1 MGFDW
6 SDEQRAVIDT
16 KGRDLLVSAAAGSG
30 KTAVLVER
38 IIRMITDETDPVPA
52 EKLLVLTFTK
62 AAAAEMK
69 DRISKGIDRCL
80 EADPANTYLHRQ
92 KEGLHFAQI
101 STIHS
106 LCMNLIREHLPML
119 DMDPSFAVGDE
130 TELKL
135 IKQETAEEVLEVF
148 YASGS
153 QAFRDFSDCYG
164 AGKLDGGLDEMILKV
179 YEAAQGQPSPGI
191 WLTQVR
197 RWYET
202 DGDCMAVKRIEEDAV
217 SRTAESCEACSQMLR
232 QGLRLLEGN
241 SALEAIGGV
250 LQSDLALVTKLAQTT
265 DWDEARTLL
274 ENPGWVR
281 MPTLRKL
288 SEPDKAFKDRIM
300 AIRKKVKDTFTSLKT
315 DHYSYTPEEIAS
327 QMAYL
332 KPHIDVLISLVEV
345 FLEQYT
351 QKKRERHLIDFAD
364 QEHLALEILADFS
377 QTPEG
382 DVICTP
388 TRAALMQQD
397 YYAEVICDEY
407 QDTNPVQEMI
417 LKMLAASER
426 GRHDRF
432 MVGDVKQSIYRFRL
446 ADAAIFMH
454 KYNTYTPSSLAA
466 ETDRSVRIDLH
477 RNFRSRRIILDSS
490 NFMFR
495 QLMRRE
501 LGDIAYDDDAAL
513 VPGRVFP
520 DAGDLK
526 VSDHTEVILV
536 DYDEELIENNDIF
549 LTKKE
554 LEAAAIAARIRE
566 LTDPEKGMYV
576 LDDDTGSYRIAGY
589 GDIVILM
596 RTMSGWAREV
606 ANVLMQENIPVSVE
620 ISEGF
625 FLAPEIQT
633 MVSLLQ
639 IIDNPDQD
647 IPMAAVLLSSV
658 GGFSEEALTVLKTK
672 CPGKGLYGA
681 VKAGAESEE
690 GGERC
695 RAFISMLSDLRTVS
709 RYMPVDELLL
719 YIYEKT
725 GFYDDV
731 QVLPFGERRR
741 ANLDALAARAA
752 VYASGS
758 MTGLFNFVRY
768 IEQMKERKMDFGEAA
783 AADAAR
789 GCVRLISIHK
799 SKGLEYPIV
808 ILAGLGKEFNM
819 QDTQS
824 TMVIHPNFGIG
835 LDAVN
840 PENRRK
846 MGTAYKQY
854 ISGFLKQETL
864 AEELRILYVAM
875 TRAKEHLIMTGAI
888 DKAQEK
894 LEDAAQIGGGA
905 SDPLPVYKIRS
916 GKSFMDW
923 ILMCIGRSGEADDL
937 FKVHT
942 FTPEHVLSRQAG
954 EAVRRRIGRQGLED
968 ALEGAKSPAMER
980 LLSKLDKDAAWV
992 YPWQASADKKEK
1004 YSVSELK
1011 KADMDEDAARI
1022 DFSAAEKPDPE
1033 IMRRAAFRGTA
1044 FHRVMELVDFAGAP
1058 DQPDQAWVSSRI
1070 EAMIRSGKL
1079 TREQAEAVRIQD
1091 VIRLLDSSLGRRMKA
1106 ADARG
1111 RLMREVP
1118 FMAGVPAVFIDE
1130 GPQLVYENEEEDLVI
1145 IQGVIDACFEEDGR
1159 MVIVDYK
1166 TDAVG
1171 PDDGEAVLTGRYKK
1185 QLDYYAFA
1193 LRKMT
1198 HLPAD
1203 ERRIY
1208 STRMQRDFAVS

>member
-6 SDEQRAVIDT
+6 SDEQKAVIDT
-16 KGRDLLVSAAAGSG
+16 RDRDLLVSAAAGSG

-38 IIRMITDETDPVPA
+38 IIRMITDETVPVPA

-80 EADPANTYLHRQ
+80 LKDPANTYLHRQ

-135 IKQETAEEVLEVF
+135 LKQETAEEVLEVF

-164 AGKLDGGLDEMILKV
+164 SGKLDRGLDEMILAV
-179 YEAAQGQPSPGI
+179 YDAAQGQPSPKI
-191 WLTQVR
+191 WLSQVKH
-197 RWYET
+197 WYDT
-202 DGDCMAVKRIEEDAV
+202 DESRAAVKRIEADAV
-217 SRTAESCEACSQMLR
+217 GRTAQTCEACSQMLE
-232 QGLRLLEGN
+232 QGIRLLSGN
-241 SALEAIGGV
+241 TALEAAAGV
-250 LQSDLALVTKLAQTT
+250 LQADLTLVLKLAAAA
-265 DWDEARTLL
+265 DWEAARILL
-274 ENPGWVR
+274 ADPGWMR
-281 MPTLRKL
+281 MPAIKKL
-288 SEPDKAFKDRIM
+288 SEPDKVLKEQVM
-300 AIRKKVKDTFTSLKT
+300 AIRKAVKDNFSRLKADYYT
-315 DHYSYTPEEIAS
+315 NTPEDIAS

-332 KPHIDVLISLVEV
+332 KPHVDVLISLAEV
-345 FLEQYT
+345 FTEQYT
-351 QKKRERHLIDFAD
+351 QKKRERHLIDFSD

-377 QTPEG
+377 QTAEG

-388 TRAALMQQD
+388 TRTALMQQD

-417 LKMLAASER
+417 LQMLAASAR

-454 KYNTYTPSSLAA
+454 KYDTYTPAALAGEA
-466 ETDRSVRIDLH
+466 DRSVRIDLH
-477 RNFRSRRIILDSS
+477 RNFRSRRIILDST
-490 NFMFR
+490 NFIFR

-501 LGDIAYDDDAAL
+501 LGGIAYDDDAAL

-520 DAGDLK
+520 EAGDLK
-526 VSDHTEVILV
+526 VSDHTEVIIV
-536 DYDEELIENNDIF
+536 DYDEELIENND
-549 LTKKE
+549 LVMTKKE
-554 LEAAAIAARIRE
+554 LEAAAIGAKIRE
-566 LTDPEKGMYV
+566 LTDPENGMCV
-576 LDDDTGSYRIAGY
+576 LDDDTGTYRIAGY

-606 ANVLMQENIPVSVE
+606 ANVLIQENIPVSVE

-625 FLAPEIQT
+625 FSAPEIQT

-658 GGFSEEALTVLKTK
+658 GGFSEEALTVLKTN
-672 CPGKGLYGA
+672 CPDKGLYGA
-681 VKAGAESEE
+681 VKAGCESEE
-690 GGERC
+690 GGEKC
-695 RAFISMLSDLRTVS
+695 RAFISMLSDLRMVS

-719 YIYEKT
+719 YIYEHT
-725 GFYDDV
+725 GYYDDV

-783 AADAAR
+783 SADAAR

-808 ILAGLGKEFNM
+808 ILSGLGKEFNM
-819 QDTQS
+819 QDTQG
-824 TMVIHPNFGIG
+824 TMVIHPRFGIG

-846 MGTAYKQY
+846 MGTSYKQF
-854 ISGFLKQETL
+854 ISRCLKQETL

-888 DKAQEK
+888 AKAREK
-894 LEDAAQIGGGA
+894 LEDAARIGGTA
-905 SDPLPVYKIRS
+905 QEPLPVYKIGS
-916 GKSFMDW
+916 GSSFMDW
-923 ILMCIGRSGEADDL
+923 ILMCIGRSEASQDL
-937 FKVHT
+937 FKIHT
-942 FTPEHVLSRQAG
+942 FSPEHVIRRQAD
-954 EAVRRRIGRQGLED
+954 EAVRRRIDRQMLK
-968 ALEGAKSPAMER
+968 AVLEGKQSPEMDE
-980 LLSKLDKDAAWV
+980 LLSKLDDDAAWA
-992 YPWQASADKKEK
+992 YPWQEGAARKEK

-1011 KADMDEDAARI
+1011 KADMDEAALQLAYT
-1022 DFSAAEKPDPE
+1022 DDEKPDPE
-1033 IMRRAAFRGTA
+1033 VMRRAAFRGTA
-1044 FHRVMELVDFAGAP
+1044 FHRVMELLDFADAP
-1058 DQPDQAWVSSRI
+1058 DLPDKTWAASQI
-1070 EAMIRSGKL
+1070 DKMCLSGKL
-1079 TREQAEAVRIQD
+1079 TKEQAEAVRIQD
-1091 VIRLLDSSLGRRMKA
+1091 ILKLLDSHLGHRMKA
-1106 ADARG
+1106 ADVRG
-1111 RLMREVP
+1111 KLMREVP
-1118 FMAGVPAVFIDE
+1118 FMAGVPVSFIDE
-1130 GPQLVYENEEEDLVI
+1130 GPKLVYENETEDLVI
-1145 IQGVIDACFEEDGR
+1145 IQGVIDACFEENGR

-1171 PDDGEAVLTGRYKK
+1171 PDDGEAVLTRRYKK

-1198 HLPAD
+1198 HLPAE

>member
-6 SDEQRAVIDT
+6 STEQKAVIET

-38 IIRMITDETDPVPA
+38 IIRMITDEANPVPA

-62 AAAAEMK
+62 AASAEMK

-135 IKQETAEEVLEVF
+135 IRQETAEEVLEVF

-153 QAFRDFSDCYG
+153 QAFRDFSDAYG
-164 AGKLDGGLDEMILKV
+164 AGKLDGGLDEMILDV
-179 YEAAQGQPSPGI
+179 YEAAQGQPSPKI
-191 WLTQVR
+191 WLDQVR
-197 RWYET
+197 RWYQT
-202 DGDCMAVKRIEEDAV
+202 DGECPAIKRIEAEAV
-217 SRTAESCEACSQMLR
+217 SRTAEACEACSQMLM
-232 QGLRLLEGN
+232 QGCHLIEGVP
-241 SALEAIGGV
+241 ALESIGPV
-250 LQSDLALVTKLAQTT
+250 LQSDLALVRKLAETSE
-265 DWDEARTLL
+265 WEAAKDLL
-274 ENPGWVR
+274 ENPGWMR

-288 SEPDKAFKDRIM
+288 SEPDKALKDRIT
-300 AIRKKVKDTFTSLKT
+300 AIRKASKETFTGLK
-315 DHYSYTPEEIAS
+315 DNYYSFTPADIAS
-327 QMAYL
+327 QMDYL
-332 KPHIDVLISLVEV
+332 RPHIDVLISLVEV
-345 FLEQYT
+345 FTDQYT

-364 QEHLALEILADFS
+364 QEHLALQILADFS

-382 DVICTP
+382 DAVCTP
-388 TRAALMQQD
+388 TRAALLQQD
-397 YYAEVICDEY
+397 YFAEVICDEY

-417 LKMLAASER
+417 LQMLSASAR

-454 KYNTYTPSSLAA
+454 KYDTYTPSPLAGA
-466 ETDRSVRIDLH
+466 EDMSVRIDLH
-477 RNFRSRRIILDSS
+477 RNFRSRQIILDSA
-490 NFMFR
+490 NYMFR

-501 LGDIAYDDDAAL
+501 LGGIAYDDDAAL

-520 DAGDLK
+520 EAGDLR

-536 DYDEELIENNDIF
+536 DYDEELIENNDLII
-549 LTKKE
+549 TDKE
-554 LEAAAIAARIRE
+554 LEAAAIAAKIRQ
-566 LTDPEKGMYV
+566 LTDPEKGLYV
-576 LDDDTGSYRIAGY
+576 LDDETGSYRIAGY
-589 GDIVILM
+589 DDIVILM

-606 ANVLMQENIPVSVE
+606 ANVLVQENIPVSVE

-625 FLAPEIQT
+625 FSAPEIQT
-633 MVSLLQ
+633 MVALLQ
-639 IIDNPDQD
+639 VIDNPDQD
-647 IPMAAVLLSSV
+647 IPLAAVLLSSICS
-658 GGFSEEALTVLKTK
+658 FSEEELTLMKTK
-672 CPGKGLYGA
+672 QPEGSLYSAVRAAAAEGDGK
-681 VKAGAESEE
+681 
-690 GGERC
+690 C
-695 RAFISMLSDLRTVS
+695 CAFTDMLSDLRTVS
-709 RYMPVDELLL
+709 RYMSVDELLL

-725 GFYDDV
+725 GYYDDV
-731 QVLPFGERRR
+731 RVLPFGERRR
-741 ANLDALAARAA
+741 ANLDALAVRAS

-783 AADAAR
+783 AGDGAR

-808 ILAGLGKEFNM
+808 ILAGLGKQFNM
-819 QDTQS
+819 QDAQGTL
-824 TMVIHPNFGIG
+824 VIHPKYGIG

-846 MGTAYKQY
+846 MGTAYKQF
-854 ISGFLKQETL
+854 IAGSLRQETL

-875 TRAKEHLIMTGAI
+875 TRAKEHLVMTGTVS
-888 DKAQEK
+888 KAMEK
-894 LEDAAQIGGGA
+894 LEDAAGIGGTA
-905 SDPLPVYKIRS
+905 CDPMPVYKIRS

-923 ILMCIGRSGEADDL
+923 ILMCIGRDEAAQEL
-937 FKVHT
+937 FSVHS
-942 FTPEHVLSRQAG
+942 FTPEHVIMRQAD
-954 EAVRRRIGRQGLED
+954 EAVRRRCDRQTLAA
-968 ALEGAKSPAMER
+968 ALEEKDTPEMDILLNRLGA
-980 LLSKLDKDAAWV
+980 DAAWV
-992 YPWQASADKKEK
+992 YPWQDAAGKKEK

-1011 KADMDEDAARI
+1011 KADMDEAAAKVVYDA
-1022 DFSAAEKPDPE
+1022 DGKPDPE

-1044 FHRVMELVDFAGAP
+1044 FHRVMELLDFKGAP
-1058 DQPDQAWVSSRI
+1058 EKADTDWVISMMEDMR
-1070 EAMIRSGKL
+1070 RSGKL
-1079 TREQAEAVRIQD
+1079 TAEQSEAVKAMD
-1091 VIRLLDSSLGRRMKA
+1091 VVRLLESSLGQRMKA

-1111 RLMREVP
+1111 KLMREVP
-1118 FMAGVPAVFIDE
+1118 FMAGVPVSFIDQ
-1130 GPQLVYENEEEDLVI
+1130 GPALVSVHHEDEDLVI

-1166 TDAVG
+1166 TDAVSR
-1171 PDDGEAVLTGRYKK
+1171 DEGEAVLTRRYKK

-1193 LRKMT
+1193 LSKMT

>member
-1 MGFDW
+1 MGFEW
-6 SDEQRAVIDT
+6 STEQKAVIET

-38 IIRMITDETDPVPA
+38 IIRMITDEENPVPA

-80 EADPANTYLHRQ
+80 EADPANNYLHRQ

-135 IKQETAEEVLEVF
+135 IKQETAEDVLEVF

-153 QAFRDFSDCYG
+153 QAFRDFSDAYG
-164 AGKLDGGLDEMILKV
+164 SGKLDWGLDEMILKV
-179 YEAAQGQPSPGI
+179 YEAAQGQPSPKM
-191 WLTQVR
+191 WLNQVKH
-197 RWYET
+197 WYET
-202 DGDCMAVKRIEEDAV
+202 DGDCPAIRRIEAEAV
-217 SRTAESCEACSQMLR
+217 SRTAEACEACSQMLM
-232 QGLRLLEGN
+232 QGIRLLEGV
-241 SALEAIGGV
+241 SALEPIVPV
-250 LQSDLALVTKLAQTT
+250 LKSDLSLVRKLAGTSE
-265 DWDEARTLL
+265 WEAVKGLL
-274 ENPGWVR
+274 DNPGWMR
-281 MPTLRKL
+281 MPSIRKL
-288 SEPDKAFKDRIM
+288 SEPDKALKERIT
-300 AIRKKVKDTFTSLKT
+300 AIRKAAKETLGGLKS
-315 DHYSYTPEEIAS
+315 DYYSHTPEDIAG
-327 QMAYL
+327 QMDYL
-332 KPHIDVLISLVEV
+332 RPYIDVLISLVEV
-345 FLEQYT
+345 FTDQYT

-417 LKMLAASER
+417 LQMLAASAR

-446 ADAAIFMH
+446 ADAAIFMN
-454 KYNTYTPSSLAA
+454 KYDTYTPSVRAG
-466 ETDRSVRIDLH
+466 EDDMSVRIDLH
-477 RNFRSRRIILDSS
+477 RNFRSREIILDSA
-490 NFMFR
+490 NYMFR

-501 LGDIAYDDDAAL
+501 RGGIAYDDDAAL
-513 VPGRVFP
+513 APGRNFP

-526 VSDHTEVILV
+526 VSDRTEVILV
-536 DYDEELIENNDIF
+536 DYDEELIENNDLII
-549 LTKKE
+549 TAKE
-554 LEAAAIAARIRE
+554 LEAAAIAAKIRQ
-566 LTDPEKGMYV
+566 LTDPEKGLYV
-576 LDDDTGSYRIAGY
+576 LDDETGSYRIAGY
-589 GDIVILM
+589 DDIVILM

-625 FLAPEIQT
+625 FSATEIQT

-639 IIDNPDQD
+639 VIDNPDQD
-647 IPMAAVLLSSV
+647 IPLAAVLLSPV
-658 GGFSEEALTVLKTK
+658 CGFSEEELTVLKTNA
-672 CPGKGLYGA
+672 PEGSLYKA
-681 VKAGAESEE
+681 VRAGAEE
-690 GGERC
+690 GSDKC
-695 RAFISMLSDLRTVS
+695 CVFISMLSDLRTVS
-709 RYMPVDELLL
+709 RYMAVDELLL

-725 GFYDDV
+725 GYYDDV

-741 ANLDALAARAA
+741 ANLDALIARAA

-783 AADAAR
+783 VGDGAR

-799 SKGLEYPIV
+799 SKGLEYPVV
-808 ILAGLGKEFNM
+808 ILAGLGKQFNM
-819 QDTQS
+819 QDAQGA
-824 TMVIHPNFGIG
+824 MVLHPQYGIG
-835 LDAVN
+835 LDAFN

-846 MGTAYKQY
+846 MGTAYKQF
-854 ISGFLKQETL
+854 IAESLKQETL

-875 TRAKEHLIMTGAI
+875 TRAKEHLVMTGI
-888 DKAQEK
+888 TSKAPEK
-894 LEDAAQIGGGA
+894 LEDASRIGGTA
-905 SDPLPVYKIRS
+905 ADPMPVYRIRG

-923 ILMCIGRSGEADDL
+923 ILMCIGRDEASQEL
-937 FKVHT
+937 FSVHT
-942 FTPEHVLSRQAG
+942 FTPEHVIMRQAD
-954 EAVRRRIGRQGLED
+954 EAARRRFDRQ
-968 ALEGAKSPAMER
+968 ALESVLSEKDGRDMDELLTR
-980 LLSKLDKDAAWV
+980 LASDAGWV
-992 YPWQASADKKEK
+992 YPWQEAAGKKEK

-1011 KADMDEDAARI
+1011 KADVDEAAAKVSYDAG
-1022 DFSAAEKPDPE
+1022 EKPDPE

-1044 FHRVMELVDFAGAP
+1044 FHRVMELLDFKAAP
-1058 DQPDQAWVSSRI
+1058 ENPDRSWVAS
-1070 EAMIRSGKL
+1070 AMDDMCRSGKL
-1079 TREQAEAVRIQD
+1079 TQEQAEAVSSMD
-1091 VIRLLDSSLGRRMKA
+1091 VVRLMESPLGQRMKA
-1106 ADARG
+1106 ADIRG
-1111 RLMREVP
+1111 KLMREVP
-1118 FMAGVPAVFIDE
+1118 FMAGVPASFIDE
-1130 GPQLVYENEEEDLVI
+1130 GPRLMADHEDEDLVI
-1145 IQGVIDACFEEDGR
+1145 IQGVIDACFEENGR

-1171 PDDGEAVLTGRYKK
+1171 KDEGEAVLTKRYKK

-1193 LRKMT
+1193 LSKMT
-1198 HLPAD
+1198 HLSAD